1 MSAITDAL
9 AQVDWKDLADRL
21 NVDSGR
27 IEDIATECSN
37 SAKCCRR
44 RLVQAYCDSQV
55 AEIEVIVENIARA
68 LDKMEKKRQADSLRE
83 KFHIAGNLLVS
94 VPASSRSNQFMCT

>member
-21 NVDSGR
+21 NVDPGR
-27 IEDIATECSN
+27 IEEIATECRN

-44 RLVQAYCDSQV
+44 GLVQAYCDSQV
-55 AEIEVIVENIARA
+55 AEIEVIVENIAQV
-68 LDKMEKKRQADSLRE
+68 LDQMGNKRQADSLRK
-83 KFHIAGNLLVS
+83 KFRTAGNVLAVC
-94 VPASSRSNQFMCT
+94 RWFK